1 MSLKKSYINFCE
13 KQVDLP
19 LFAQPFW
26 WDAMTKSWDVV
37 QLKIGQND
45 YYLPYS
51 IEQKAT
57 VRMIRNPHLT
67 PYCGPYPMNP
77 QVTNVDINENEF
89 LEIINST
96 LPKHDVLNID
106 FSPFIN
112 FTNLLASKR
121 LIKKH
126 TNILELTSRDGVYN
140 QLKPSLKRQIKKHPL
155 LSIYEADD
163 IGTFYNLHTKTF
175 EKLNSKPNIPITAF
189 ESAWL
194 TCKLHAC
201 GRLFFIKDEEEN
213 IHAALFMVYDQT
225 TSYYLAGGTDSS
237 FYGSGAMSKL
247 MWHAIEQSILSGKH
261 YFDFEGSMIPSIDR
275 FFKNYNPTEI
285 NYLNASKEESLIFKI
300 YKKLK

>member
-1 MSLKKSYINFCE
+1 
-13 KQVDLP
+13 
-19 LFAQPFW
+19 
-26 WDAMTKSWDVV
+26 
-37 QLKIGQND
+37 
-45 YYLPYS
+45 
-51 IEQKAT
+51 
-57 VRMIRNPHLT
+57 
-67 PYCGPYPMNP
+67 
-77 QVTNVDINENEF
+77 
-89 LEIINST
+89 
-96 LPKHDVLNID
+96 
-106 FSPFIN
+106 
-112 FTNLLASKR
+112 

-247 MWHAIEQSILSGKH
+247 MWHAIEQSILLGKQ

>member
-1 MSLKKSYINFCE
+1 MSLKKSYINYCE
-13 KQVDLP
+13 KQADLP

-26 WDAMTKSWDVV
+26 WDAMTKTWDVV
-37 QLKIGQND
+37 QLKISQND
-45 YYLPYS
+45 YYLPFTT
-51 IEQKAT
+51 EQKAT
-57 VRMIRNPHLT
+57 VKMIRNPHLT
-67 PYCGPYPMNP
+67 PYCGPYPLNP
-77 QVTNVDINENEF
+77 QVTISDINEDDF
-89 LEIINST
+89 LEVINAA

-106 FSPFIN
+106 FSPFTN
-112 FTNLLASKR
+112 FSTILEPKR

-126 TNILELTSRDGVYN
+126 TNILDLTSRDGIYN
-140 QLKPSLKRQIKKHPL
+140 QLKPSLKRQLKKHPL

-163 IGTFYNLHTKTF
+163 IASFYNLHTKTF
-175 EKLNSKPNIPITAF
+175 EKLNSKPSISITAF
-189 ESAWL
+189 EAAWL
-194 TCKLHAC
+194 ACKLYAC
-201 GRLFFIKDEEEN
+201 GRLFFIKDEDEN

-247 MWHAIEQSILSGKH
+247 MWHAIEQSILVGKH

-275 FFKNYNPTEI
+275 FFKNFNPTEI